1 MAKKTYNISELKTI
15 HNFAASYKSKRGKV
29 GVSRQYVETL
39 IKKGRNKDFELVK
52 IDGIK
57 FIYPTTEEIIDEE
70 FLKNAERTER
80 GKIIRP
86 EDGDYNSEII
96 SDEPFTIDQ
105 TLYDKEIPIENK
117 KNKKE
122 KEEPLPNQL
131 SLF

>member
-29 GVSRQYVETL
+29 GVSRQYIETL
-39 IKKGRNKDFELVK
+39 IKKGKNKDFELVK

-86 EDGDYNSEII
+86 EDGEIV
-96 SDEPFTIDQ
+96 SDEPFTLDQ
-105 TLYDKEIPIENK
+105 TLYDKEQPAEIKTK
-117 KNKKE
+117 KKD